1 VKFILLTAKLF
12 KIFKEIMKNPS
23 EELNELT
30 KNFSSNEVC
39 I

>member
-12 KIFKEIMKNPS
+12 KILKEIMKNQI